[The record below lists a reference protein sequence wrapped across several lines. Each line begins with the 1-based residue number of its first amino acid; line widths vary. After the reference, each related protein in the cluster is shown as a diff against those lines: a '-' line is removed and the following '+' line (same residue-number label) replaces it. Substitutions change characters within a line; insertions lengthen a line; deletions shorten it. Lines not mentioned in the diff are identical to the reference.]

1 MKKADD
7 PRVREALHSHLL
19 QQVVFRDAVII
30 DELALSSVDGRVD
43 VVVVNSHLHG
53 YEIKSDV
60 DTLARL
66 KRESVNYAK
75 VLDLLTVVVTEKHLA
90 GARKILPEFWGIDL
104 FVQST
109 YRNYISP
116 QREATVNIGQTSK
129 CLAGLLWKDQALE
142 LLQQHDAAKGLR
154 SKPKWTLHRHV
165 TDVCSISEIRAAV
178 IAQYKLHRRK
188 RTG

>member
-1 MKKADD
+1 MNKANDRD
-7 PRVREALHSHLL
+7 VREALHTHLL
-19 QQVVFRDAVII
+19 RQAIFQDAVVI

-90 GARKILPEFWGIDL
+90 GARKMLPEFWGIDL
-104 FVQST
+104 YVQST
-109 YRNYISP
+109 YSSYISP
-116 QREATVNIGQTSK
+116 QRAATANTGQTSK
-129 CLAGLLWKDQALE
+129 SLAGLLWKDQALE
-142 LLQQHDAAKGLR
+142 LLQRHDAAKGLR
-154 SKPKWTLHRHV
+154 TKPKWTLHKHIV
-165 TDVCSISEIRAAV
+165 DSCALGEIRAAV
-178 IAQYKLHRRK
+178 IAQYKTHRRK
-188 RTG
+188 RAE